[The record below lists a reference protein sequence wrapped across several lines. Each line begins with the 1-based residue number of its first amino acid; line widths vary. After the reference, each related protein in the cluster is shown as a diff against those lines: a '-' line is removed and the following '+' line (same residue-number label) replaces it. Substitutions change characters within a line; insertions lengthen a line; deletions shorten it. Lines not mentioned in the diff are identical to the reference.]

1 MSEYTLSLRQLIN
14 SYFPPE
20 QYAQGFQ
27 DSEAMIKEGSK
38 RLFDFSYPF
47 YNDNPEDKQ
56 AFQEYFVRHYYMYEI
71 GQETPGLFK
80 LRLQSLLY
88 SAMPEIKRIY
98 DTERM
103 VFDPLN
109 DYSETRTYTR
119 EDTGE
124 QTNHVESIRSDS
136 GEASSNDSS
145 SERRRVFTNDTPQ
158 GELSDIDSGK
168 YLSEYTN
175 SPTESQSASGSTTK
189 NDSSVTNDGADTI
202 HNVQTHTETV
212 RGKRGNLTYM
222 EMIKQYREL
231 AVNING
237 LLCNRLRDCFMYIL

>member
-1 MSEYTLSLRQLIN
+1 MSEFTLSLRQLIN

-20 QYAQGFQ
+20 QYAKGFY

-38 RLFDFSYPF
+38 KLFDFSYPF
-47 YNDNPEDKQ
+47 YNDNVDDRE
-56 AFQEYFVRHYYMYEI
+56 AFQVYFVRHYYMYEI

-88 SAMPEIKRIY
+88 AAMPEIKRIY
-98 DTERM
+98 ETERL

-109 DYSETRTYTR
+109 DYSEIRTYTK

-124 QTNHVESIRSDS
+124 QTNHVESVRQDS
-136 GEASSNDSS
+136 GSTESKDGST
-145 SERRRVFTNDTPQ
+145 ERRRVFQNDTPQ
-158 GELSDIDSGK
+158 GQLSDIDDGR
-168 YLSEYTN
+168 YLSQYTN
-175 SPTESQSASGSTTK
+175 SPSESSSTSETSSSA
-189 NDSSVTNDGADTI
+189 DSNVTNTGEDTI
-202 HNVQTHTETV
+202 HNIQTHTETV
-212 RGKRGNLTYM
+212 KGKHGSLTYM

-237 LLCNRLRDCFMYIL
+237 LLCNRLRDCFMYIM

>member
-14 SYFPPE
+14 SYFPPD
-20 QYAQGFQ
+20 QYAQGFY
-27 DSEAMIKEGSK
+27 DSEQAIKEGSK
-38 RLFDFSYPF
+38 RLFDFTYPF
-47 YNDNPEDKQ
+47 YNDSTEDKE

-98 DTERM
+98 ETERM

-124 QTNHVESIRSDS
+124 QTNHVDSTRHDSASGNTSDNS
-136 GEASSNDSS
+136 T
-145 SERRRVFTNDTPQ
+145 ERRRVFQNDTPQ
-158 GELSDIDSGK
+158 GELSDIDEGK
-168 YLSEYTN
+168 YLSQYTN
-175 SPTESQSASGSTTK
+175 SPTESESNSTSSS
-189 NDSSVTNDGADTI
+189 NADSTVSNDGADTI
-202 HNVQTHTETV
+202 HNIQTHTETIH
-212 RGKRGNLTYM
+212 GKRGNLTYM

-237 LLCNRLRDCFMYIL
+237 LLCNRLRDCFMYLF

>member
-20 QYAQGFQ
+20 QYAKGFY

-38 RLFDFSYPF
+38 KLFDFSYPF
-47 YNDNPEDKQ
+47 YNDNVDDRE

-88 SAMPEIKRIY
+88 AAMPEIKRIY
-98 DTERM
+98 ETERL

-109 DYSETRTYTR
+109 DYSEIRTYTK

-124 QTNHVESIRSDS
+124 QTNHVESVRQDTGNTQSKDGS
-136 GEASSNDSS
+136 T
-145 SERRRVFTNDTPQ
+145 ERRRVFQNDTPQ
-158 GELSDIDSGK
+158 GELSDIDEGR
-168 YLSEYTN
+168 YLSQYTN
-175 SPTESQSASGSTTK
+175 SPSESSSNSESSSAA
-189 NDSSVTNDGADTI
+189 DSNVTNTGEDTI
-202 HNVQTHTETV
+202 HNIQTHTETV
-212 RGKRGNLTYM
+212 KGKHGNLTYM

-237 LLCNRLRDCFMYIL
+237 LLCNRLRDCFMYIM